1 MCAFERSEKGME
13 FFMNNKR
20 VFEIINNKEIKDIY
34 YDDRPVWVQEI
45 NNNMA
50 KIGFMDNIG
59 EKDVY
64 IKDLYETL

>member
-1 MCAFERSEKGME
+1 
-13 FFMNNKR
+13 MNNKR

-34 YDDRPVWVQEI
+34 YDNRPIWVQEI